1 MQTDRASAGPS
12 RPSSSHQKQKG
23 SGIPPAAKD
32 IHPLYQFTT
41 RGESEDPDDVEVAL
55 FKGTRLTS
63 RGLESSSA
71 LAPNEHQLR
80 FQGKSSS
87 ISLISTTMEI
97 IERELAAMRIADGG
111 TQRAATASAPPT
123 PLLSKLDRP
132 ELYRLLPVRA

>member
-1 MQTDRASAGPS
+1 MQTVKANAGSS
-12 RPSSSHQKQKG
+12 RPSSSQKKQKG
-23 SGIPPAAKD
+23 SGIPPPIEDA
-32 IHPLYQFTT
+32 HPLYQFTT

-55 FKGTRLTS
+55 FRGTRLTS

-97 IERELAAMRIADGG
+97 IERELAAMRIADGS
-111 TQRAATASAPPT
+111 TQPATASAPPT

>member
-1 MQTDRASAGPS
+1 M
-12 RPSSSHQKQKG
+12 
-23 SGIPPAAKD
+23 IPPPAED
-32 IHPLYQFTT
+32 IHPLYQFTV
-41 RGESEDPDDVEVAL
+41 RGESEEPDDAEVAL

-87 ISLISTTMEI
+87 MSLISTTMEI

-111 TQRAATASAPPT
+111 TQPARASASPT